1 MPSKR
6 QRSPRRMAGDHVH
19 RMRLT
24 PPVSC
29 VASRIPAG
37 PRRRWQGGA
46 RWRGWGTPPGI
57 GCPGGGMCGDCRWR
71 PSRGDGTLISLSDYL
86 ALGSIV
92 ALAVIH
98 TGGMVPVVGDTHRDL
113 PGALPTRAI
122 ISLEGNLINST
133 VTMLATLGAERNM
146 AVWVDNGVRGRVTTT
161 TRLIIVLTIALTATM
176 GCTSDRL
183 ILRHVCHR
191 QVDLAT
197 VWIGHADNLDVCKFL
212 IRRPEQLWMRLRMRT

>member
-1 MPSKR
+1 M
-6 QRSPRRMAGDHVH
+6 
-19 RMRLT
+19 
-24 PPVSC
+24 
-29 VASRIPAG
+29 
-37 PRRRWQGGA
+37 
-46 RWRGWGTPPGI
+46 
-57 GCPGGGMCGDCRWR
+57 GDCRWR

-146 AVWVDNGVRGRVTTT
+146 AVWTENGVRGSCDDNHTSHH
-161 TRLIIVLTIALTATM
+161 RLHNSPDCHDGLDSRQAHPASPAS
-176 GCTSDRL
+176 TS
-183 ILRHVCHR
+183 I
-191 QVDLAT
+191 
-197 VWIGHADNLDVCKFL
+197 
-212 IRRPEQLWMRLRMRT
+212 